1 MMRVLSWRSRIVV
14 CSMAG
19 LFTASPGRD
28 DLSAQNADS
37 AASVAPVTAVLPIET
52 FRLDNGL
59 TVVLSEDHTSPVTAV
74 SVWYHVGGAHEF
86 EGRTGLAH
94 LLEHLLGPR
103 VRGLEAGQLERLLS
117 DAGGVASANT
127 DVDRTAFE
135 MLVPSGALDLALWIQ
150 AGRMAEGGGGSGRD

>member
-52 FRLDNGL
+52 PGQPF
-59 TVVLSEDHTSPVTAV
+59 VIE
-74 SVWYHVGGAHEF
+74 
-86 EGRTGLAH
+86 
-94 LLEHLLGPR
+94 LE
-103 VRGLEAGQLERLLS
+103 
-117 DAGGVASANT
+117 
-127 DVDRTAFE
+127 
-135 MLVPSGALDLALWIQ
+135 
-150 AGRMAEGGGGSGRD
+150 AEGGGGSGRD